1 MKMIKRYLILA
12 GIVIVVAAV
21 AAGGLYFF
29 FKGNFSGEAVGS
41 STVVNIAHLQE
52 QVLSIGELATIE
64 YDYTNVIDSK
74 TSRTIKGWNVPGTE
88 KSFIVV
94 LDGTMKIGIDA
105 AGIAVEESEGSQSIL
120 IAIPKAKILS
130 HEIHEDTLQVLDQ
143 KSGLFNP
150 VKIEDYTSL
159 AATEKKEMEKKAAK
173 GDLFPRAEKEAI
185 KMIQQLIGAGLPEGY
200 TVEVVIANA
209 AA

>member
-1 MKMIKRYLILA
+1 MKMLKRYLILA
-12 GIVIVVAAV
+12 GIVIVIAAI

-41 STVVNIAHLQE
+41 STVVNIANLQE

-74 TSRTIKGWNVPGTE
+74 TSHTIKGWNVPGTA

-105 AGIAVEESEGSQSIL
+105 SGITVEESEGSQSIL
-120 IAIPKAKILS
+120 ITIPKAKILS
-130 HEIHEDTLQVLDQ
+130 HEIHEDTLKVLDQ

-159 AATEKKEMEKKAAK
+159 AATEKKEMETKAAT
-173 GDLFPRAEKEAI
+173 GDLFPRAEKEAS
-185 KMIQQLIGAGLPEGY
+185 KMIQQLIGAGLPDEY
-200 TVEVVIANA
+200 TVEVVVAKA
-209 AA
+209 AE

>member
-1 MKMIKRYLILA
+1 MKMLKRYLILA
-12 GIVIVVAAV
+12 GIAIVVIAI
-21 AAGGLYFF
+21 AAGGLYIF
-29 FKGNFSGEAVGS
+29 FKGNFSGEAVNS
-41 STVVNIAHLQE
+41 STVVNIANLQE

-64 YDYTNVIDSK
+64 YDYTNVIDST
-74 TSRTIKGWNVPGTE
+74 TSLAIKGWNVPGTA

-105 AGIAVEESEGSQSIL
+105 SGIHMEQPEESQTIL
-120 IAIPKAKILS
+120 ITIPKARILS
-130 HEIHEDTLQVLDQ
+130 HEIHEDTLKVLDQ

-159 AATEKKEMEKKAAK
+159 AATEKKEMEKKAAT
-173 GDLFPRAEKEAI
+173 GDLFPRAEKEAVR
-185 KMIQQLIGAGLPEGY
+185 MIQQFIGAGLPEGY
-200 TVEVVIANA
+200 TVKVVVAEA